1 MKLPNAAR
9 ADLGS
14 KIEDYALNSAHREGQ
29 HKARVFASVL
39 GITLENAD
47 LLRRA
52 VLGAALGATDAEF
65 RGNNGFG
72 DVFVLRFP
80 METEVGHA
88 MILTAWIVRNGED
101 FPRLTTCYIV

>member
-14 KIEDYALNSAHREGQ
+14 KIEDYALNASHREGQ

-39 GITLENAD
+39 GITLETAG

-52 VLGAALGATDAEF
+52 VLDAALDSTDAEF

-80 METEVGHA
+80 METAVGRA